1 MEKWKTIEI
10 NPEWSISNMGRV
22 MKNGRIFSTKHSSG
36 NAIAQAVYYID
47 GKQKAL
53 RVNKVVYTMFV
64 GRYNSDN
71 YFINHKDGDKYNCS
85 LDNLQLEPKK
95 EYLYRMS
102 VTYKKWIRRQILNSG
117 FKKCS
122 KCKEYKD
129 IVNFDWHTTLGRFRS
144 ACLTCQRKQATKRV
158 NKYYKKRRKD
168 PFFKLQ
174 FNFRQRTTLAI
185 KSKGFTK
192 KSKTQKILGC
202 SWDKL
207 KEHLENQFT
216 DGMNWDNYGEWHVD
230 HIIPISMSE
239 TEEQLYK
246 LSHYT
251 NLQPLWGEE
260 NLAKSD
266 NLPKEQI
273 EKAKSLGLTID
284 YSKVI

>member
-1 MEKWKTIEI
+1 MEQWKPIEI

-22 MKNGRIFSTKHSSG
+22 MKSGRIVNTKHSSG

-47 GKQKAL
+47 GKQRSI
-53 RVNKVVYTMFV
+53 RVDKTVYTTFA
-64 GRYNSDN
+64 GSYNSDN

-85 LDNLQLEPKK
+85 VDNLKLEPKK
-95 EYLYRMS
+95 AYLYRMS
-102 VTYKKWIRRQILNSG
+102 ITYKRWIRRKLLSG
-117 FKKCS
+117 GIKKCS
-122 KCKEYKD
+122 KCKEFKD
-129 IVNFDWHTTLGRFRS
+129 IDEFKRHLYYNKNLS
-144 ACLTCQRKQATKRV
+144 ACDDCEKKMSSKRV
-158 NKYYKKRRKD
+158 SKYYKKKMKD

-174 FNFRQRTTLAI
+174 LNFRQRTTLAI

-192 KSKTQKILGC
+192 KSKAQKILGC
-202 SWDKL
+202 SWVEL

-216 DGMNWDNYGEWHVD
+216 SGMTWDNYGDWHVD

-251 NLQPLWGEE
+251 NLQPLWSEE

-273 EKAKSLGLTID
+273 DRAKELGLNID